1 MRPDVTPGAALSRQE
16 GRQVSSWPGHKWE
29 RFQGREGASGQGLS
43 DVQLS
48 ENGWGPFPMF
58 GSHFFLLLCA
68 GKPALVVASMPC
80 VSCPPSLP
88 SFPPL
93 LISLPFRIVETN

>member
-1 MRPDVTPGAALSRQE
+1 MRPDVTAGAALSPQK

-29 RFQGREGASGQGLS
+29 RFQGREGASGQSLS
-43 DVQLS
+43 GDVQLS

-68 GKPALVVASMPC
+68 GKLALVVAFVQC
-80 VSCPPSLP
+80 VSCPPP
-88 SFPPL
+88 SFLSL
-93 LISLPFRIVETN
+93 LISLPFSNVETN